1 MLVRSVFCDV
11 VRISVYE
18 PREASLDEIVARAF
32 SFSANSPASLG
43 EEGRA
48 AYEAAVRQTMAALE
62 PSGRFPE
69 IVESTA
75 MIARR
80 AR

>member
-11 VRISVYE
+11 MRISVYE
-18 PREASLDEIVARAF
+18 VREASLDEIVARAL
-32 SFSANSPASLG
+32 SFSANSPSSLG
-43 EEGRA
+43 DEGRA
-48 AYEAAVRQTMAALE
+48 AYESAIREAMTALE

-69 IVESTA
+69 IVESVA

-80 AR
+80 AH